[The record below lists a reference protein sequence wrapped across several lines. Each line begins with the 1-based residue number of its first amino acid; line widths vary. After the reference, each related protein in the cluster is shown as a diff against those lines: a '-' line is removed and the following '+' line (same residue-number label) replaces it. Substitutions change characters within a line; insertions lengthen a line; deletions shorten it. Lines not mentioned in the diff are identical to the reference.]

1 MTFGHGPRQ
10 RPSLR
15 RGRGLGRD
23 LTFSSVTCIG
33 ALCRHARIAP
43 AGGVGGLPPTVIA
56 HGCAA
61 VALAVG
67 PAKGAGQS
75 WAATQSADPL
85 YLAHESK
92 NCRSAFSQVNS
103 GPNKAALEA
112 AHQ

>member
-1 MTFGHGPRQ
+1 MTTSAKAMQPDVRTERQ
-10 RPSLR
+10 RRPVGWLHGFSGC
-15 RGRGLGRD
+15 RGG
-23 LTFSSVTCIG
+23 T
-33 ALCRHARIAP
+33 
-43 AGGVGGLPPTVIA
+43 PTVIA

-75 WAATQSADPL
+75 WAVTQSADPL

-92 NCRSAFSQVNS
+92 NCRSAFSQANS